1 MSVRG
6 SLRHPLRHNEFM
18 AVFRFSVVL
27 ICLIVYSSADAKA
40 ATEYRFEFAA
50 GWGGPHYS
58 VAVRHDGHAAIEF
71 CGEDGTTFFVG
82 CRKDLLSNSQW
93 ERFQEVLARIEFDR
107 LGPLYEALRTD
118 QPIFTL
124 CQKRPPKCVNVRD
137 RLALPENARQ
147 MDKWIADALGVG
159 DWVHG
164 STKAVR
170 DLKAENFDF
179 NQRDRRSGSTILIR
193 AVKVST
199 PDVVSELLKNGANVN
214 RKGRT
219 GDTPLQWATDLPYL
233 RSETVRFL
241 INAGAHVCQQ
251 NASDVT
257 VLEDLR
263 REKANFLSIGVPIPP
278 EMVTVEK
285 LLTDAGGECVPNSR

>member
-1 MSVRG
+1 M
-6 SLRHPLRHNEFM
+6 
-18 AVFRFSVVL
+18 
-27 ICLIVYSSADAKA
+27 
-40 ATEYRFEFAA
+40 
-50 GWGGPHYS
+50 
-58 VAVRHDGHAAIEF
+58 AVRHDGHAAIEF

-82 CRKDLLSNSQW
+82 CRKDPLSNSHW

-107 LGPLYEALRTD
+107 LAPLYETLRTD

-124 CQKRPPKCVNVRD
+124 CQKHPPKCVNVRD

-170 DLKAENFDF
+170 DLKAENFDC

-199 PDVVSELLKNGANVN
+199 PHVVSELLKNGANVN
-214 RKGRT
+214 RKGRA
-219 GDTPLQWATDLPYL
+219 GDTPLQWATYLPHL

-241 INAGAHVCQQ
+241 INAGAHVCER
-251 NASDVT
+251 NESDVT
-257 VLEDLR
+257 ALEGLR
-263 REKANFLSIGVPIPP
+263 REKANFLSIGVPVPP
-278 EMVTVEK
+278 EMATVEK